1 MMSKKRILHV
11 ELTTLG
17 GALQHFARTWD
28 EAAAGKAVKPYEG
41 VSFETMEEFLS
52 AFTPRRWALIREL
65 SGAGPVTIYALA
77 KQLNRDYKNVHG
89 DVAVLMNLGVIA
101 KDADGRVS
109 VPYDEIE
116 ARLPLGVAA

>member
-1 MMSKKRILHV
+1 MPGLPR
-11 ELTTLG
+11 G
-17 GALQHFARTWD
+17 LQRSPAERPHGLKYR
-28 EAAAGKAVKPYEG
+28 
-41 VSFETMEEFLS
+41 L
-52 AFTPRRWALIREL
+52 
-65 SGAGPVTIYALA
+65 IYALA

-116 ARLPLGVAA
+116 ARLPLGAAA